1 MILLLAVGY
10 GYFNILF
17 QEKQNEKRQKIC
29 QEFKEMLLLSG
40 TGQRAG
46 YSIENS
52 LINST
57 GDLSRLFGTKSAI
70 CLMLKEVYIARENN
84 QSIHEIFIKAGRE
97 TDIEDI
103 WQFGEIYQI
112 AYASSG
118 NMSVIMDKA
127 AQVLIEKLEIRNN
140 AYIALN
146 ERIFE
151 LKIMNMMPFLI
162 IVYVSLTNPGY
173 FDVMY
178 HNLKGILIMTGVLIV
193 YILSYLWGQKLLR
206 EVLKGV

>member
-1 MILLLAVGY
+1 
-10 GYFNILF
+10 
-17 QEKQNEKRQKIC
+17 
-29 QEFKEMLLLSG
+29 
-40 TGQRAG
+40 
-46 YSIENS
+46 
-52 LINST
+52 
-57 GDLSRLFGTKSAI
+57 
-70 CLMLKEVYIARENN
+70 MLKILISVILSL
-84 QSIHEIFIKAGRE
+84 SIHEIFIKAGRE